1 MKNIKTTEDIDVV
14 FLESLELYIF
24 LITLQL
30 DCLNIILRFETTF
43 FSYVNL
49 NNLTI
54 SIIRENL
61 L

>member
-30 DCLNIILRFETTF
+30 TG
-43 FSYVNL
+43 V
-49 NNLTI
+49 
-54 SIIRENL
+54 
-61 L
+61 